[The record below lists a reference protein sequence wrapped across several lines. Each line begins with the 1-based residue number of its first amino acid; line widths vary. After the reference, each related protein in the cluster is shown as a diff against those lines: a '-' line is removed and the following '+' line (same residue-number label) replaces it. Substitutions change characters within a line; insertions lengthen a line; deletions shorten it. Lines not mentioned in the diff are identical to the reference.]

1 MDQILY
7 VLAIMGCG
15 DDSLACQQARVEP
28 VRYTS
33 YAACQQA
40 MPSVLRRHTDLE
52 YPVITA
58 ACRRQSALMAGTG
71 PDRMDAA
78 AL

>member
-1 MDQILY
+1 MDQIIY

-33 YAACQQA
+33 YAACQEA
-40 MPSVLRRHTDLE
+40 MPAALGRNTDID

-58 ACRRQSALMAGTG
+58 ACQRQSARLV
-71 PDRMDAA
+71 DADPKPN
-78 AL
+78 LGG

>member
-15 DDSLACQQARVEP
+15 DNNAACQQARVEP

-33 YAACQQA
+33 YAACQEA
-40 MPSVLRRHTDLE
+40 LPAALGRNTDLDF
-52 YPVITA
+52 PVISG
-58 ACRRQSALMAGTG
+58 ACQRQGANMV
-71 PDRMDAA
+71 DAA
-78 AL
+78 AVRAPSGR

>member
-1 MDQILY
+1 MDQVFY

-33 YAACQQA
+33 YVACREA
-40 MPSVLRRHTDLE
+40 MPAALSRNTDVD
-52 YPVITA
+52 YPVIGA
-58 ACRRQSALMAGTG
+58 ACRRDGAQLAQAERVRTA
-71 PDRMDAA
+71 R
-78 AL
+78 

>member
-1 MDQILY
+1 MDQVIY

-28 VRYTS
+28 VRYAS

-40 MPSVLRRHTDLE
+40 MPAALGRNTDID
-52 YPVITA
+52 YPVIAA
-58 ACRRQSALMAGTG
+58 ACQRQNARLVEAK
-71 PDRMDAA
+71 PAA
-78 AL
+78 NLGG

>member
-40 MPSVLRRHTDLE
+40 MPAALNRNTDVD
-52 YPVITA
+52 YPVIAA
-58 ACRRQSALMAGTG
+58 ACQRQTPQSAEAQPPRPTG
-71 PDRMDAA
+71 R
-78 AL
+78 

>member
-1 MDQILY
+1 MDQIFY

-33 YAACQQA
+33 YVACQQA
-40 MPSVLRRHTDLE
+40 LPAALGRNTDLDF
-52 YPVITA
+52 PVISA
-58 ACRRQSALMAGTG
+58 ACQKQDRNMAQANTRTPTG
-71 PDRMDAA
+71 R
-78 AL
+78 